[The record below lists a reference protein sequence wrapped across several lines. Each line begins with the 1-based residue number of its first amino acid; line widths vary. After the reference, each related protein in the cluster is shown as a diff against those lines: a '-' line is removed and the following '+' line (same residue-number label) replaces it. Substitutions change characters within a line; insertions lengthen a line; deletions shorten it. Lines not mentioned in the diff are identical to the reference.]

1 MPKMMLRCELS
12 DADRLRISA
21 AQVAEIKAREIVEV
35 QKKSAVAGYNE
46 TLKQHRAREHDFNES
61 LLSGSELRDVDVE
74 TRKDPLSGKEET
86 WRLDTNERIRTADID
101 PDERQVLMSLPNP
114 GATDIGAGPD
124 ATDEQRDASTPEEA
138 EALRLERLHQERIE
152 RISAGVQEA
161 RERITVVSYENAEP
175 GKEWKAVLQY
185 GNRVLEA
192 EAETAAAAADGVAH
206 QVTDILQDEEDR
218 AEQWALAAAASEAE
232 QARQAAEVA
241 ALAAEQAADDT
252 ATKRRTLKVGA
263 GEGLKNGGL
272 KAPPKRKRVKVLDA
286 NDQPIEGASDG
297 EPPTPGDDGPVATG
311 EPVAEDETGLVF

>member
-1 MPKMMLRCELS
+1 VF
-12 DADRLRISA
+12 I
-21 AQVAEIKAREIVEV
+21 
-35 QKKSAVAGYNE
+35 
-46 TLKQHRAREHDFNES
+46 H
-61 LLSGSELRDVDVE
+61 
-74 TRKDPLSGKEET
+74 
-86 WRLDTNERIRTADID
+86 RLDTNELHPAAGDRSRRATSAHE
-101 PDERQVLMSLPNP
+101 PA
-114 GATDIGAGPD
+114 GARRSWRAPGPD
-124 ATDEQRDASTPEEA
+124 ATDEQQAAGSPEEA
-138 EALRLERLHQERIE
+138 EALRAERLHQERIE

-252 ATKRRTLKVGA
+252 ATKRARSRWARARG
-263 GEGLKNGGL
+263 
-272 KAPPKRKRVKVLDA
+272 
-286 NDQPIEGASDG
+286 
-297 EPPTPGDDGPVATG
+297 
-311 EPVAEDETGLVF
+311 